1 MAYWYSIEVLDGA
14 SSAALWAEA
23 HGDALIESALSSGGG
38 DWSWHRHAWGVVLE
52 VSFADDAAWE
62 AFRRLATVQ
71 AALDA
76 VPDPL
81 TGLIVYSGRGGSA
94 SSAVPRRPRP
104 LTGSGSA
111 ALPLPWEF
119 SFDDVLLPMW
129 PLSPGIRPLTVG
141 LPALAGLTAR
151 LR

>member
-1 MAYWYSIEVLDGA
+1 MACWYSIEVFDGA
-14 SSAALWAEA
+14 FSASLWAEA
-23 HGDALIESALSSGGG
+23 HGDALIESALTSGAS

-52 VSFADDAAWE
+52 VSFADESAWE
-62 AFRRLATVQ
+62 AFRWLTTVG

-94 SSAVPRRPRP
+94 STAVPRRRRP
-104 LTGSGSA
+104 LIGSGSA
-111 ALPLPWEF
+111 ALPLPWDLG
-119 SFDDVLLPMW
+119 FDDMLPQW
-129 PLSPGIRPLTVG
+129 PIAPAIRPMNVG
-141 LPALAGLTAR
+141 QPALAGFTSQ